1 MIYNWL
7 PVSPCSPDCK
17 DRDGYCPPRGRFGC
31 IEYKEYQAEIHAQ
44 RRLLAYQIRNFW
56 SKDIIVQNILN
67 EMLKQLNR
75 SQDETKT

>member
-1 MIYNWL
+1 MFCTI
-7 PVSPCSPDCK
+7 
-17 DRDGYCPPRGRFGC
+17 
-31 IEYKEYQAEIHAQ
+31 IHAQ